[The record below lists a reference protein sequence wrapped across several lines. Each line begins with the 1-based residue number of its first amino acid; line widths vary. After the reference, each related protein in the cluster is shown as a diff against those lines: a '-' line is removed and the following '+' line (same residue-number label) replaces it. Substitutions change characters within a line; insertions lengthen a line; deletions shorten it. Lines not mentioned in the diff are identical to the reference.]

1 MIIAFQIVLLCVI
14 VISFLGVMGTNNDVL
29 LQDRL
34 MGAFYASLVA
44 FIVSVVWL

>member
-1 MIIAFQIVLLCVI
+1 MTIAFQIVLLCVI
-14 VISFLGVMGTNNDVL
+14 VISFLGVMGSNNDML

-44 FIVSVVWL
+44 FIVRVVWL